1 MPRSSAIRPTWLHA
15 GESAVSNEIHIRA
28 MTEADVEAVR
38 SIAAGLADAP
48 HWDARAYDA
57 SVVRAQAQRG
67 IALVA
72 EDRQHLFAGFVIGGM
87 VPPEAEIESIAVPS
101 AMQRRGIAREL
112 LAAFGR
118 EAQRLGCSVI
128 LLEVRQ
134 SNKPGRAFY
143 AASGFA
149 ETGRRPAYYA
159 NPVEDA
165 VLMSRPAGW
174 P

>member
-1 MPRSSAIRPTWLHA
+1 
-15 GESAVSNEIHIRA
+15 

-48 HWDARAYDA
+48 HWEAKAYEAAIARAQ
-57 SVVRAQAQRG
+57 SRQG

-72 EDRQHLFAGFVIGGM
+72 EDWQRTLAGFVIGGI
-87 VPPEAEIESIAVPS
+87 VPPEGEIESIAVPS

-118 EAQRLGCSVI
+118 EAQLLGCSVI

-134 SNKPGRAFY
+134 SINQPGRAFY

-149 ETGRRPAYYA
+149 ETGCRPAYYA
-159 NPVEDA
+159 DPVEDA
-165 VLMSRPAGW
+165 VLMSRPANCL
-174 P
+174 

>member
-1 MPRSSAIRPTWLHA
+1 VNEQIRIRP
-15 GESAVSNEIHIRA
+15 
-28 MTEADVEAVR
+28 MTLADVEAVR

-48 HWDARAYDA
+48 HWDAKAYQA
-57 SVVRAQAQRG
+57 AVVRAQSQRG

-72 EDRQHLFAGFVIGGM
+72 EDPQLLLAGFVIGGI
-87 VPPEAEIESIAVPS
+87 VAPEAEIESIAVRP

-118 EAQRLGCSVI
+118 EARLLGCSMI
-128 LLEVRQ
+128 LLEVRS
-134 SNKPGRAFY
+134 SNQPGRAFY

-165 VLMSRPAGW
+165 VLMSRPANW

>member
-1 MPRSSAIRPTWLHA
+1 VNPAVNEQFRIRP
-15 GESAVSNEIHIRA
+15 

-38 SIAAGLADAP
+38 VIAAGLEDAP
-48 HWDARAYDA
+48 HWDAKAYQA
-57 SVVRAQAQRG
+57 AIARAQSQRG

-72 EDRQHLFAGFVIGGM
+72 EDSQLLVAGFVIGGI
-87 VPPEAEIESIAVPS
+87 VAPEAEIESIAVPS
-101 AMQRRGIAREL
+101 TMQRRGIAREL
-112 LAAFGR
+112 LAAFSR
-118 EAQRLGCSVI
+118 EAQLLGCSVI

-134 SNKPGRAFY
+134 SNQPGRTFY

-165 VLMSRPAGW
+165 VLMSRPANW

>member
-1 MPRSSAIRPTWLHA
+1 
-15 GESAVSNEIHIRA
+15 

-38 SIAAGLADAP
+38 SIAAGLEDAP
-48 HWDARAYDA
+48 HWEAKAYQAAIARAR
-57 SVVRAQAQRG
+57 SQQG

-72 EDRQHLFAGFVIGGM
+72 EAPQHLLAGFVIGGIIA
-87 VPPEAEIESIAVPS
+87 PEAEIESIAVRTE
-101 AMQRRGIAREL
+101 MQRCGIAREL
-112 LAAFGR
+112 LAALGS

-128 LLEVRQ
+128 LLEVRS
-134 SNKPGRAFY
+134 SNQPGRAFY

-165 VLMSRPAGW
+165 VLMSRPANW

>member
-1 MPRSSAIRPTWLHA
+1 
-15 GESAVSNEIHIRA
+15 VSNEIRIRP

-38 SIAAGLADAP
+38 SIAAELEDAP
-48 HWDARAYDA
+48 HWAVSAYQA
-57 SVVRAQAQRG
+57 AIARAQARRG

-72 EDRQHLFAGFVIGGM
+72 EDGQRALAGFVIGGV
-87 VPPEAEIESIAVPS
+87 VPPEAEIESIAVRP

-112 LAAFGR
+112 LEAFGR

-128 LLEVRQ
+128 LLEVRR
-134 SNKPGRAFY
+134 SNQPGRAFY
-143 AASGFA
+143 AASGFT

-165 VLMSRPAGW
+165 VLMSRPANW